1 MRTFRWA
8 RACLGIALLGAAGC
22 LQLETKITLKEDGS
36 ATVTERLNFSQRLL
50 EMAGGDDG
58 GISLESLLT
67 REAAAARAKQM
78 GPGVTL
84 ATHELREGEKG
95 SRESVA
101 TYEVP
106 DLTNLV
112 YVSPFVGWRGYQAQG
127 LKIGLQPN
135 LSWGEWDRRGVPPGT
150 LIVTFESRPYPAA
163 GAKKD
168 TKETAAS
175 ATNSPLDVQVFR
187 EIAPI
192 FADTLADLRV
202 RITFEAYCPI
212 GNYHGL
218 AHRDMASHVK
228 YTDLI
233 FISGNQMDKYGYG
246 FIENEEI
253 LVDLLLGHLGL
264 DARDPATYGPFWS
277 DHLRGMQENPTL
289 PLIHQGSR
297 AAVMLAPSPAL
308 FKKHL
313 EGKTLDWTG
322 TYIFALKSR
331 GKKLADF
338 DEVGWKP
345 QLIEAKNTGDSCPTD
360 CPWCRT
366 EEPKK

>member
-1 MRTFRWA
+1 MTTGHWMRLLLA
-8 RACLGIALLGAAGC
+8 AAILGAAGC
-22 LQLETKITLKEDGS
+22 LQLETKIKFKEDGS

-50 EMAGGDDG
+50 EMAKGDKGGT
-58 GISLESLLT
+58 SLESLLT
-67 REAAAARAKQM
+67 REAAAERAKQM

-84 ATHELREGEKG
+84 ASHELREGEKG
-95 SRESVA
+95 SRESLA

-127 LKIGLQPN
+127 LKISMAPN
-135 LSWGEWDRRGVPPGT
+135 LTWGEWRRQAVTPGS
-150 LIVTFESRPYPAA
+150 LIITFESRPYPAGAA
-163 GAKKD
+163 GGKK
-168 TKETAAS
+168 EAAAS
-175 ATNSPLDVQVFR
+175 ATNSPLDVQAFR
-187 EIAPI
+187 EIAPV
-192 FADTLADLRV
+192 FADLLEDLRI
-202 RITFEAYCPI
+202 RITFEAYCTI

-218 AHRDMASHVK
+218 AHRDESSRVK
-228 YTDLI
+228 HTDLMN
-233 FISGNQMDKYGYG
+233 ISGKQMDKYGYG

-253 LVDLLLGHLGL
+253 MVDLLLGHLGL
-264 DARDPATYGPFWS
+264 EAREPASYGPFWS

-322 TYIFALKSR
+322 AINLAIKAR

-338 DEVGWKP
+338 DEVGWRP
-345 QLIEAKNTGDSCPTD
+345 QVFEAKNTGDVCPTN
-360 CPWCRT
+360 CPWCR
-366 EEPKK
+366 